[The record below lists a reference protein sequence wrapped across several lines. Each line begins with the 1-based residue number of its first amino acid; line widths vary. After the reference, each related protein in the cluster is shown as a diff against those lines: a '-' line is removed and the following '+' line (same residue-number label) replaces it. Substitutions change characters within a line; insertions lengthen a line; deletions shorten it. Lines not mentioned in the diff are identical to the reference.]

1 MNTEIVYKLTD
12 EDMRTHGGYQWV
24 LGEERTFPGKGQ
36 LCTSAYAHA
45 YRSPALAVL
54 MNPVHA
60 YFSKPRLFRA
70 PAVVERDSGT
80 NLGCTWI
87 RLDCEM
93 ELPQVTTVQRVEFA
107 IRVASV
113 VYSDPDWQRWAW
125 RWLTGEDR
133 RLAAARA
140 AARTA
145 IYANYAARAAAA
157 DTASRAAAYA
167 DADAADAAS
176 HAAALAAH
184 AAACAGLAPAEIN
197 RIAEEVIGIRA

>member
-1 MNTEIVYKLTD
+1 MKTEIVYKLTD
-12 EDMRTHGGYQWV
+12 EHMRTYNGYQWV
-24 LGEERTFPGKGQ
+24 LGEERTFPGKGK

-133 RLAAARA
+133 RLASARATVYATRAARLAADA
-140 AARTA
+140 AAD
-145 IYANYAARAAAA
+145 AAAA
-157 DTASRAAAYA
+157 DV
-167 DADAADAAS
+167 AS
-176 HAAALAAH
+176 HAAALAALAAH
-184 AAACAGLAPAEIN
+184 AAALAALAPAEIN
-197 RIAEEVIGIRA
+197 RIAEDVIGIRA

>member
-125 RWLTGEDR
+125 RWLTGEGR

-140 AARTA
+140 TVYATRAARL
-145 IYANYAARAAAA
+145 AA
-157 DTASRAAAYA
+157 DAASRAAAYA
-167 DADAADAAS
+167 DAADAADAAS
-176 HAAALAAH
+176 HAAA
-184 AAACAGLAPAEIN
+184 CVGLAPAEIN
-197 RIAEEVIGIRA
+197 RIAEDVIGIRA